1 MTVLHQDRPEDG
13 VLLLRLNRPEALNAL
28 NPELRQAL
36 ADAFRD
42 AAEDDSVRVIVVTGD
57 DKAFAAGADIKAM
70 AEARPL
76 EMHRRGYHRLWQA
89 IADFPKPYIAAVR
102 GFALGGGCELALL
115 SDIIVAGK
123 GATFG
128 LPEIRVG
135 IMPGAGGTQRLVRAV
150 GKYKAMR
157 LLLTGERIDATTA
170 DAWGLV
176 SDLVD
181 DDAQVLE
188 RALDYARRIAKG
200 PAMAAEQIKDAVLLG
215 ADLPLQSALALE
227 RKSYHLLFDS
237 DDQTEGMTA
246 FLEKRKPTFTGR

>member
-89 IADFPKPYIAAVR
+89 IADFPKPYVAAVR

-237 DDQTEGMTA
+237 DDQSEGMTA

>member
-1 MTVLHQDRPEDG
+1 MTVLLQERPEEG
-13 VLLLRLNRPEALNAL
+13 VLLLRLNRPDALNAL
-28 NPELRQAL
+28 NPELREAL
-36 ADAFRD
+36 ADAFR
-42 AAEDDSVRVIVVTGD
+42 AAATDETVRTIVVTGD
-57 DKAFAAGADIKAM
+57 DAAFAAGADIKAM

-76 EMHRRGYHRLWQA
+76 EMHRRGYHKLWQV

-115 SDIIVAGK
+115 ADIVVAGR

-157 LLLTGERIDATTA
+157 LLLTGERIDAATA
-170 DAWGLV
+170 DAWGMV
-176 SDLVD
+176 SELVD
-181 DDAQVLE
+181 DDGAVLD
-188 RALDYARRIAKG
+188 RALTYARNIAKG
-200 PAMAAEQIKDAVLLG
+200 PALAAEQIKETLLLG
-215 ADLPLQSALALE
+215 ADLPLQAAIALE

-246 FLEKRKPTFTGR
+246 FIEKRKPTFTGR